1 MSSTTESL
9 ATISR
14 VNIDILPAE
23 RNLSD
28 GLINVSNEQ
37 EGKYNIFQVKERLQD
52 NTKSSTRPRNL
63 IPTWSSN
70 SVTGER
76 KEKPLQPLNKD
87 QKPKDQVSDMHVV
100 FISEKRLEN
109 SVTEVWIVLFG
120 CILVVVLGRS
130 ALQCISLNIM
140 ETKGILRCL
149 RCSSIGYLV
158 EACYLY
164 VFFSYFSIILL

>member
-1 MSSTTESL
+1 MSSTTESP

-28 GLINVSNEQ
+28 GLVQENQPRCRNASNEL
-37 EGKYNIFQVKERLQD
+37 EGKGNISQVKEKLQD
-52 NTKSSTRPRNL
+52 NTKSSTRPGNL
-63 IPTWSSN
+63 ISPCSAN

-87 QKPKDQVSDMHVV
+87 RKPEAQVSGMHGVHLREKTGKCGYKGVV
-100 FISEKRLEN
+100 
-109 SVTEVWIVLFG
+109 VFG

-130 ALQCISLNIM
+130 ALQCSSLNIM
-140 ETKGILRCL
+140 ETKG
-149 RCSSIGYLV
+149 
-158 EACYLY
+158 
-164 VFFSYFSIILL
+164 